1 MAKNRLALAALA
13 VQSQGLSQQRAAG
26 LYNVSQSSLSNYIS
40 GCTNKKAA
48 NLKKHLLQD
57 SEETALVQWI
67 LAMNKHGLPSQH
79 STVQSM
85 ANLLLEKQG
94 DENSKT
100 IGKNWIS
107 SFIKRHE
114 ELKSK
119 FVQKFNYKHS
129 LCEDC
134 LIIQSWFQLIQ
145 EIIEE
150 YGILL
155 EDTYNMDEIGFAQ
168 GMIST
173 CMVITNSERKD
184 RPKLLQPGNRE
195 WTTVI
200 NEINVSGW
208 ALAPMIIFKEKKVS
222 LYKDEIKL
230 LSD

>member
-40 GCTNKKAA
+40 GRTNKKAA

-67 LAMNKHGLPSQH
+67 LAMDKRGLPPRH
-79 STVQSM
+79 STVRSM
-85 ANLLLEKQG
+85 ANLLLQKRG

-100 IGKNWIS
+100 VGKNWIS

-119 FVQKFNYKHS
+119 FVRKFNYKRS
-129 LCEDC
+129 LCEDRS
-134 LIIQSWFQLIQ
+134 IIQSWFQLVQ

-155 EDTYNMDEIGFAQ
+155 EDTYNMNEIGFVQ
-168 GMIST
+168 EMISI
-173 CMVITNSERKD
+173 CMIITNSERKNCL
-184 RPKLLQPGNRE
+184 KLLQPGNQE
-195 WTTVI
+195 WITVI
-200 NEINVSGW
+200 NGINVSG
-208 ALAPMIIFKEKKVS
+208 
-222 LYKDEIKL
+222 
-230 LSD
+230 